1 MAFWRQILSP
11 PSPTLSGVGC
21 GTGPTS
27 DMPDEL
33 VQVLQTGHWFFSC
46 LWTQTETLGLEAVD
60 FQTRNIPLTLLGHGL
75 WIGTK
80 SSALL
85 DPASYSP

>member
-33 VQVLQTGHWFFSC
+33 VQVSNQEG
-46 LWTQTETLGLEAVD
+46 
-60 FQTRNIPLTLLGHGL
+60 FQ
-75 WIGTK
+75 
-80 SSALL
+80 
-85 DPASYSP
+85 